1 MFSRRGVVAGA
12 LFAPVALRDSALAA
26 EPAAAPAAPP
36 APPTLDEL
44 LRPAAVRDTALS
56 PDGNQIAA
64 LLERRDGGKRVS
76 YVVLTRA
83 DNLDQEP
90 RRVVL
95 GDYDIDKVEWAN
107 NERLLIWLSFTK
119 GVDGK
124 PTGIWYYGEF
134 LKIPVKR
141 VVAIGLDGKNEVVLF
156 NNQTKAL
163 KRDFNL
169 ARVVDML
176 PGDPRA
182 VLMQMWAYGPDC
194 WMLHRVDVYTGAA
207 TMVERGSALTD
218 FWFMQD
224 GVPVLRYDSNS
235 RRTVTVL
242 ARAPGEKTWKLLRK
256 FRRNEI
262 EKIEDFDVVA
272 AAAEPGILLVS
283 HRTENENFKSIR
295 SYDLRTLKMGGV
307 VMSRAGRDLDF
318 VFTDEDQ
325 AVVGAGFVEDR
336 LDYEFP
342 DVSLAAHFKGLN
354 AFFKNTRNVALYDVN
369 KGHTRF
375 LLKVTGPRSAG
386 SFYFYNRDTKGLQNL
401 ADQRP
406 WLASERLANIEV
418 LKVTTR
424 DGVPITAYLSVPLAA
439 GPRPLLVM
447 PHGGP
452 RARDSF
458 DFDLWAQVFAAQG
471 WLVLQPNFRGS
482 DGYGK
487 AFAEAGHKHW
497 GDRMQED
504 VEDCIAHVMAT
515 GRVDGDRV
523 AILGASYGGYAALM
537 GGIRRPELYRCIVA
551 IAADSD
557 LIQSL
562 AFSRRTDGADSDAYK
577 YWMKCI
583 GDPKADEAMLRTA
596 SPALRANE
604 FRAPVLLIHGT
615 EDDIVTPDASRDM
628 AKALKKAG
636 KVHEHLELKGEG
648 HRGWERDTLQKVFS
662 RSIAFINAAFAAPRA

>member
-1 MFSRRGVVAGA
+1 MVSRRGVIAGA
-12 LFAPVALRDSALAA
+12 LVAPAALRGAVALAA
-26 EPAAAPAAPP
+26 EPAAAPV
-36 APPTLDEL
+36 PPTLDEL

-56 PDGNQIAA
+56 PDGTQIAV
-64 LLERRDGGKRVS
+64 LLERREGGKRIA
-76 YVVLTRA
+76 YIILTQVDA
-83 DNLDQEP
+83 IDQES

-95 GDYDIDKVEWAN
+95 GDYDVDQVEWAN
-107 NERLLIWLSFTK
+107 DERLLIWLSFSK
-119 GVDGK
+119 DADGK
-124 PTGIWYYGEF
+124 PAGIWYYDEF

-141 VVAIGLDGKNEVVLF
+141 VIAISLDGRNEVVLF
-156 NNQTKAL
+156 NNQPKAL

-176 PGDPRA
+176 PNDPRA
-182 VLMQMWAYGPDC
+182 VLMQMWAYGPER

-207 TMVERGSALTD
+207 TIVERGSALTD

-224 GVPVLRYDSNS
+224 GVPVLRYDSTS
-235 RRTVTVL
+235 RATVIVL
-242 ARAPGEKTWKLLRK
+242 ARAPGETDWKLLRK

-272 AAAEPGILLVS
+272 ATAEPGVLLVA
-283 HRTENENFKSIR
+283 HRGENEDFKSIR
-295 SYDLRTLKMGGV
+295 SFDLRTLEMGGV
-307 VMSRAGRDLDF
+307 VLTKPGKDLDF
-318 VFTDEDQ
+318 VFTDENQ
-325 AVVGAGFVEDR
+325 TVVGAAFTDDR
-336 LDYEFP
+336 LGYEFP
-342 DVSLAAHFKGLN
+342 DATLAAHFKGLN
-354 AFFKNTRNVALYDVN
+354 AFFKNTRNVVFYDVDKSRN
-369 KGHTRF
+369 RF
-375 LLKVTGPRSAG
+375 LLNVTGPRAPG
-386 SFYFYNRDTKGLQNL
+386 SFYFYNRETRALQNL
-401 ADQRP
+401 ADRRP
-406 WLASERLANIEV
+406 WLASDRLADIEI

-424 DGVPITAYLSVPLAA
+424 DGAPITAYLSLPLAT

-452 RARDSF
+452 RARDSV

-504 VEDCIAHVMAT
+504 VEDCIAHVMAS
-515 GRVDGDRV
+515 GRVDPSRV

-562 AFSRRTDGADSDAYK
+562 AFSRRTDGADSDAYA
-577 YWMKCI
+577 YWKSSM
-583 GDPKADEAMLRTA
+583 GDPKTDEAMLRAA
-596 SPALRANE
+596 SPALRADE

-615 EDDIVTPDASRDM
+615 EDDIVTPDASRGM

-648 HRGWERDTLQKVFS
+648 HRDWEADTLRTVLS
-662 RSIAFINAAFAAPRA
+662 RSIAFINAAFAAPKA